1 MKTEAG
7 KRLLERFVRAED
19 DEIHQQLVLEAQH
32 PEAGDWDLCTFPLGC
47 GEVGTDIDAI
57 EAEARATALAEA
69 AERVRGRMAAI
80 AGVPH
85 DHGHTDACTACLRD
99 GVLRAVLAILEER

>member
-7 KRLLERFVRAED
+7 KRMLAEWGPGD
-19 DEIHQQLVLEAQH
+19 DGADDDYLAEWVAY
-32 PEAGDWDLCTFPLGC
+32 
-47 GEVGTDIDAI
+47 IDAI
-57 EAEARATALAEA
+57 EAEARAAALAEA